1 MNQNNEYFVGLDKE
15 KLLTKN
21 VVVAKNINGKLSI
34 LIKSTISENMSNIFS
49 TDFMQLKTCS
59 KIFLDNVFIGLYH
72 IVVCL
77 SEDVDII
84 NEFCKVFDLL
94 ILKNPKK
101 MSSKDVLDLFN
112 SIDLIFK
119 TTVEKENREL
129 QIGLYGE
136 LITLKYL
143 YKRGYIN
150 ILEKWHSNFFS
161 KHDIELDKSNRIEI
175 KTTVKEERIHSFKHN
190 QLTRKDVNV
199 YVVSCMLEYSE
210 EGLSLFDL
218 IAQIMDICN
227 DYKKINSLQILKKK
241 CGIDSNNKGLI
252 FNENFSYLKIKLF
265 DSRCIPQIK
274 EEIPETITH
283 VSYDVN
289 LSSVNEMSF
298 EKISHLL

>member
-1 MNQNNEYFVGLDKE
+1 MNQHNEYFVNLDKE
-15 KLLTKN
+15 ELFTKN

-34 LIKSTISENMSNIFS
+34 LIKSTSSENMSNIFS

-59 KIFLDNVFIGLYH
+59 KIFLDNEFIGLYH

-77 SEDVDII
+77 SEDIEVI

-101 MSSKDVLDLFN
+101 MSSEDVLDLFN

-119 TTVEKENREL
+119 TTVEKENKEL

-143 YKRGYIN
+143 YKLGYIN
-150 ILEKWHSNFFS
+150 ILEKWHYNFFS

-190 QLTRKDVNV
+190 QLARKDVNV

-241 CGIDSNNKGLI
+241 CGIDSNNKGLT
-252 FNENFSYLKIKLF
+252 FNEDFSYLKIKLF

-274 EEIPETITH
+274 GEIPETITH
-283 VSYDVN
+283 ISYDVN
-289 LSSVNEMSF
+289 LTSVNEMSF
-298 EKISHLL
+298 ERISHLL